1 MWQGRPDAAKKINTC
16 FLKTVEKRFPPFFI
30 YYRGTLTGKITP
42 LSDNKIISLKFLC
55 AIDYI
60 KRRQG
65 VVLCKLAYDIG
76 KVT

>member
-30 YYRGTLTGKITP
+30 YYQGTLTGKITP